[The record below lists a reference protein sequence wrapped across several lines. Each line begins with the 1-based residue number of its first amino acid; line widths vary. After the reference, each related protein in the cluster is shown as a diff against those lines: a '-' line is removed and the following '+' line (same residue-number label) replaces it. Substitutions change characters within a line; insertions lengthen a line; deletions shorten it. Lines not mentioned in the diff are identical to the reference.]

1 MQRFLSYDTKSTS
14 NKRETDKLNFIKIKN
29 FCASKDI
36 KEMQRQPMVREKI
49 FANHEFDK
57 GLVSRMYRELSQL
70 NNKKTNDLV

>member
-1 MQRFLSYDTKSTS
+1 MDETPKAQETKEK
-14 NKRETDKLNFIKIKN
+14 NRHLKHIKIKN